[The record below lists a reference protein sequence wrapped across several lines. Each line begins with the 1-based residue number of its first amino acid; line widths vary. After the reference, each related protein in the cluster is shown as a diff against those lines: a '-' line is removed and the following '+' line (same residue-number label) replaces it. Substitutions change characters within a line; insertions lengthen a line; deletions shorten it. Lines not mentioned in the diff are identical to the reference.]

1 MRLTFRIA
9 ACLFLPFA
17 AGLAAQEPSACPWF
31 SLGSAETALGGPVS
45 MKLHVDSASQG
56 TCEFTAQSDNTKS
69 LRIVIG
75 KIDAHDC
82 PQDAMKVKALGNE
95 AVQCRRTGEHNESID
110 VITGRVRDVFFAVS
124 ISGVPDA
131 ATTPGTP
138 AHPDDQFDAPLLERV
153 AEQVAGNLF

>member
-1 MRLTFRIA
+1 MHLALRIA
-9 ACLFLPFA
+9 VYVFLLSA
-17 AGLAAQEPSACPWF
+17 TGLAAQQPFACPWF

-45 MKLHVDSASQG
+45 MKLHVESASQG
-56 TCEFTAQSDNTKS
+56 TCEFTAQSGNAKM

-75 KIDAHDC
+75 KADAHDC
-82 PQDAMKVKALGNE
+82 PEDAMKVKALGNE

-110 VITGRVRDVFFAVS
+110 VIAGRVRDVFFAVS
-124 ISGVPDA
+124 ISGVHDA

-138 AHPDDQFDAPLLERV
+138 SHPDDQFDAPLLERV